1 MERVLS
7 FRSVKDRTARFLAR
21 GERKQRP
28 IKVVSGR
35 GRALCVK
42 VHRQDA
48 NPPPD
53 RLRAS
58 LLHPFACYTSRLHMS
73 SSSLFGRFT
82 RWLKQLGRNP
92 YFWSGIAGLV
102 AMATIVY
109 FLFNA
114 VLMPSYTRHDASL
127 NVPDVLDR
135 SFDDAQEVIK
145 ARGLDVERQVGR
157 YNPRVAQDQVVD
169 QTPPPGS
176 PVKPGRR
183 IYLTVNSGTA
193 PVVSV
198 PDLSGTSLRE
208 ARNRLTSLGLEV
220 GRERIDSIPSPYAE
234 TVTRQRPEPGD
245 SLKKGAPVDIWY
257 SRGLGNERMT
267 VPDVRGVKVEVAERL
282 LLQRKLRSVVIN
294 SSATEERNRQ
304 GETRENDPGRADTPT
319 DRQPPPL
326 WVREQGLKPGT
337 TVRSG
342 TEVRLFATP
351 DSTAVPRPDTPTPQD
366 SLRGKGN
373 AGSSEDR
380 DVF

>member
-1 MERVLS
+1 M
-7 FRSVKDRTARFLAR
+7 
-21 GERKQRP
+21 P
-28 IKVVSGR
+28 
-35 GRALCVK
+35 
-42 VHRQDA
+42 
-48 NPPPD
+48 
-53 RLRAS
+53 
-58 LLHPFACYTSRLHMS
+58 S
-73 SSSLFGRFT
+73 SSFVSRIT
-82 RWLKQLGRNP
+82 RWLKHLARNP
-92 YFWSGIAGLV
+92 YFWSGVAGLLAV
-102 AMATIVY
+102 ATVVY

-135 SFDDAQEVIK
+135 SFEDAQEVIE
-145 ARGLDVERQVGR
+145 ARGLEVERQVGR
-157 YNPRVAQDQVVD
+157 FNPRVEQDQVVD

-220 GRERIDSIPSPYAE
+220 GRERVDSIPSPYAE

-245 SLKKGAPVDIWY
+245 SLNKGSAVDIWY

-267 VPDVRGVKVEVAERL
+267 VPDVRGMRVEVAERR

-294 SSATEERNRQ
+294 SSAVKDDGRQ
-304 GETRENDPGRADTPT
+304 NDASQNDVPQADVST
-319 DRQPPPL
+319 DDEPPKL
-326 WVREQGLKPGT
+326 WVRQQGLKPGT

-351 DSTAVPRPDTPTPQD
+351 DSTAVPRPDAPTPRD
-366 SLRGKGN
+366 SKRNEEN
-373 AGSSEDR
+373 ADNPERR